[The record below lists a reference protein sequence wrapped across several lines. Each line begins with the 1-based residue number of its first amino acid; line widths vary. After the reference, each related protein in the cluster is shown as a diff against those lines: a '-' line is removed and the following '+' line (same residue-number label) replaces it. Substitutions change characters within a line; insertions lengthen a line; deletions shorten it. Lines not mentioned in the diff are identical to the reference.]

1 MSVKKINL
9 PSVEERRSSLEN
21 HYQNW
26 SRETLASHFK
36 KVCENYKTRDF
47 IVTENDFSTYGEIW
61 ENAEKYAKALMGMGV
76 QPRDHIAVLM
86 ENHPDYVSLLIASS
100 LVGAVFIPV
109 NTMLKKQELTYVL
122 TQSDSKFLFFN
133 EKIKK
138 NNYAEMIVAL
148 WQEKKFQQQSKLI
161 KAVRLGE
168 QQDLKHD
175 KIIEGSEFL
184 KKSDTIADQD
194 FRERQEAAFYPDEIS
209 IIMYTSGSTGQ
220 SKGVMLSHDML
231 LRGAYATCLSRAIE
245 EGRVTFAALPFYH
258 CFNMIEGIL
267 AMSFVGGKLIAPN
280 LFTPLSALKMMEKF
294 KANDFLCVPS
304 MLVPLLNQ
312 KDIESF
318 DLTHLYAI
326 WCGAAP
332 APITVWEKATRL
344 LGLKEI
350 CTGYGQTEVSS
361 SGVITEMGDPLSV
374 IIRKVG
380 RPKLGGIAGLKE
392 FNGSIV
398 QYKTIDTDTGE
409 TLAAG
414 SIGELVVRGNTVTK
428 GYYKKPE
435 ETAETIDKDGW
446 LKTGDVGRI
455 DENGYLEILGRSKEL
470 YKVSGELVAPKEIEA
485 VINQIPA
492 VNQACVVGV
501 SDAITTEAGA
511 VFVELKPGKTCEKD
525 EIIKICQ
532 RELARFKVPRYV
544 WFIQPEEWP
553 MTSTGKIQKVK
564 LREMAENR
572 LKSKE

>member
-47 IVTENDFSTYGEIW
+47 IVTQNDFSTYGEIW

-209 IIMYTSGSTGQ
+209 IIMYTSGSIGQ

-231 LRGAYATCLSRAIE
+231 LRGAYATCLCRAIE